1 MGLGP
6 FWAVVLLIIIAVVLV
21 GFLVL
26 GLHYKTEKDEN
37 KILRKIGFSL
47 LEQLPYEQLL
57 KTAIPYYPED
67 ETSVRDDF
75 AEYRNKLINQKRTE
89 KK

>member
-1 MGLGP
+1 
-6 FWAVVLLIIIAVVLV
+6 VLLIIIAVVLV

-47 LEQLPYEQLL
+47 LEQLSYEQLL

-67 ETSVRDDF
+67 ETNARGDF
-75 AEYRNKLINQKRTE
+75 AAYRYKLIRQKHPV